1 MKKSEFK
8 EYLKTEILK
17 MNEASAEDVQNQKE
31 YNAELE
37 KTKELMS
44 NMMEGKMKKSEF
56 KEYLKNE
63 ILREM
68 NEQEEEIEDV
78 DIDVDLGGDEEDF
91 DGSFEMEEEGAS
103 IEDLSDELVDLAKK
117 AKDAGA
123 IELANQILNS
133 AKFANKTKIKSAEKE
148 AGLSAEG

>member
-78 DIDVDLGGDEEDF
+78 DVDVDLGGDEEGF
-91 DGSFEMEEEGAS
+91 DGSFEMEEEGVA